1 VRVCLDTNV
10 LFAAFATRGLCADV
24 LRVVLEDHEL
34 VVGEVLFG
42 EFERALRAKLSLPEA
57 QVAAVL
63 AALVTPDPVPRPR
76 GLDALAVSDPDDAW
90 VVATAVAGRADV
102 LVTGDAALLAAAPVA
117 AAGAPLP
124 LLSPRGF
131 WTWLRGGVHKR

>member
-24 LRVVLEDHEL
+24 LRAVLADHEL
-34 VVGEVLFG
+34 LVGEVLFG
-42 EFERALRAKLSLPEA
+42 ELERALRAKLALPEA
-57 QVAAVL
+57 QIAVVR
-63 AALVTPDPVPRPR
+63 AALVTPDPVPRP
-76 GLDALAVSDPDDAW
+76 LEPDPLVVSDPDDAW

-102 LVTGDAALLAAAPVA
+102 LVTGDVALLAAAPAA

-124 LLSPRGF
+124 ILSPRGF
-131 WTWLRGGVHKR
+131 WTFLRGGVHER